1 MLPLR
6 SKQLLRLQGCGGPG
20 RVVSRCLGV
29 GLAFA
34 TVSSDGKWAGDTK
47 NDRGRDDGLG
57 DRVAGGWEIVR
68 ATAGS
73 EELYKRQLGH
83 AVELLQVCGLE
94 GLDENRVGGFIPG
107 VRMERLD
114 QGFFQR
120 QTDRVKVTRVFGLG
134 VDSNALFPGQVDRF
148 LEGGDP
154 VKPIEDGVRR
164 PQFEAVQRPARFLAR
179 QGKNL
184 R

>member
-1 MLPLR
+1 VGVLDKTGRFPKLALGIAGHNEVFAYSDPVGIGGYPGQTFGG
-6 SKQLLRLQGCGGPG
+6 SK
-20 RVVSRCLGV
+20 VGV
-29 GLAFA
+29 GA
-34 TVSSDGKWAGDTK
+34 V
-47 NDRGRDDGLG
+47 
-57 DRVAGGWEIVR
+57 VAGGWEIVR

-94 GLDENRVGGFIPG
+94 GLDENRVGEFIPG

-120 QTDRVKVTRVFGLG
+120 QTDRIKVTRVFGLG

-164 PQFEAVQRPARFLAR
+164 PQFESVQRPVRFLAR